1 MVASGKSSG
10 MSALSVAIILAMLQA
25 VALADEVDT
34 DHKISEVTDGL
45 AQVLGVSHH
54 SSSKLD
60 EELSIEDV
68 RTSRS
73 RRRRRRRGYVPRPRP
88 RPRPQPTPAP
98 ATVPPTMDPTVAL
111 LVSQVN
117 ELKQKAN
124 RLELANSNLESGANR
139 LEHHVMELQNELKGC
154 CHKPTEAPPTG
165 GPYPTSMPYPTGGP
179 YPTDGPYP
187 TGKPT
192 VTCPPDYRQWDNMM
206 CSWYSDATPNRNV
219 FHLKNPD
226 WLADYCRKEDKC
238 GAYHIGSAENSHLIP
253 NPRAVYKGGQ
263 WSVSCM
269 QGQWKAKKADGL
281 VLCEKIFADGRR

>member
-45 AQVLGVSHH
+45 AQVVGVSHH

-68 RTSRS
+68 RTSRA

-88 RPRPQPTPAP
+88 QPAPAP

-124 RLELANSNLESGANR
+124 RMELANSNLESGANR

-187 TGKPT
+187 TGKPPY
-192 VTCPPDYRQWDNMM
+192 TCPSGYKQWDNMM
-206 CSWYSDATPNRNV
+206 CDRVSFGTAHPPKHLDVVAASCLREDECEAYQPTVPMEIGGVSWAYSCMKDKWAMKKRDGAV
-219 FHLKNPD
+219 VCEKNP
-226 WLADYCRKEDKC
+226 R
-238 GAYHIGSAENSHLIP
+238 
-253 NPRAVYKGGQ
+253 
-263 WSVSCM
+263 
-269 QGQWKAKKADGL
+269 
-281 VLCEKIFADGRR
+281 